1 MHPLDV
7 IPISRTSSPYSLTEA
22 VSDFT
27 AYADQTNTATLNQSL
42 NTLSATLDQIA
53 PQLGPTFDAVSRL
66 SQSLNNRNTSLA
78 DLFKSASAVTGILSE
93 RSQQVNKLI
102 LNSDDLLQVL
112 AGRRNE
118 IVQLL
123 AATSAV
129 SKQLSGLV
137 HDNESKLAPALH
149 KLNSVTSVLEKNRDN
164 FEKAIPGL
172 AKFQVTVGEAISS
185 MYAYSAFVPNFL
197 VPQLFQPF
205 LDYLWGF
212 RTFDTTKGPGFP
224 STGTAVAGPVP
235 VQRCARVPRLYLGW
249 TDRGIAVT
257 SVASRIRGLP
267 RKKLTRIAAVLLAG
281 LLIAGAAVVV
291 RHFFFGPKTITAYF
305 TTATAIYPG
314 DEVRVSGVKVGTIK
328 SIEPQGTKTKMT
340 LHVDHDV
347 PIPADAKAVIVTQNL
362 VAARYVELTP
372 SYRTSGPVMA
382 DGAVIPRRSHGR
394 SGGVGRG
401 QNSIDA
407 VGNGFGSERQGVD
420 TVDIAV
426 HRQRRQRA
434 RGW

>member
-1 MHPLDV
+1 MT
-7 IPISRTSSPYSLTEA
+7 SRPT
-22 VSDFT
+22 
-27 AYADQTNTATLNQSL
+27 ADQTNTATLNQSL
-42 NTLSATLDQIA
+42 DTLSATLNQIA

-66 SQSLNNRNTSLA
+66 SHSLNDRNTSLA

-137 HDNESKLAPALH
+137 HDNESKLAPALQ

-172 AKFQVTVGEAISS
+172 AKFQITVGEAISS

-212 RTFDTTKGPGFP
+212 RTFDTNKGPGFP
-224 STGTAVAGPVP
+224 STAAAVAAPLP
-235 VQRCARVPRLYLGW
+235 VQRCAAVPRLYLGR
-249 TDRGIAVT
+249 TDRRIAVT
-257 SVASRIRGLP
+257 SVISRIRRIP
-267 RKKLTRIAAVLLAG
+267 RNRLT
-281 LLIAGAAVVV
+281 AVVAV
-291 RHFFFGPKTITAYF
+291 APGRASRCRRGRRGPTGLFRPDVPSPPTSPRPPRSIPVTRC
-305 TTATAIYPG
+305 G
-314 DEVRVSGVKVGTIK
+314 SRVSK
-328 SIEPQGTKTKMT
+328 SAPSNPLSRKARQAKMT
-340 LHVDHDV
+340 LTSTTTC
-347 PIPADAKAVIVTQNL
+347 PFRRTRKPLSSPQNL

-372 SYRTSGPVMA
+372 AYRTAARSWLMAQSIPVERTAVPVEWDEVKTQLMRLATDLGPNAKVSTPSISRFIDSA
-382 DGAVIPRRSHGR
+382 ANALRVVTARSCARR
-394 SGGVGRG
+394 
-401 QNSIDA
+401 
-407 VGNGFGSERQGVD
+407 
-420 TVDIAV
+420 
-426 HRQRRQRA
+426 
-434 RGW
+434 